1 MHRIPPSS
9 SRCFFVMF
17 SFFFFFFSLMM
28 GEYYFP
34 FCFHW
39 RRSRALIFKALRV
52 WTGKLY
58 FFYLEREST
67 GDEKSSK
74 KPKNLLRRLSILT
87 SDYLLVPTSTCGP
100 PSCLVWCSKKAN
112 YFTLLLKKSLVLYTT
127 RSKGKCKLAF
137 LSFFK
142 HLASSY
148 SRIW

>member
-1 MHRIPPSS
+1 
-9 SRCFFVMF
+9 
-17 SFFFFFFSLMM
+17 M

-87 SDYLLVPTSTCGP
+87 TYLPSSSSSTYFNMWAPPALFGVFKIVDERLIVISVNRPINQWSADHRFHQWWKTLINIGIGLADYWDISVLI
-100 PSCLVWCSKKAN
+100 
-112 YFTLLLKKSLVLYTT
+112 FFITLINL
-127 RSKGKCKLAF
+127 
-137 LSFFK
+137 
-142 HLASSY
+142 
-148 SRIW
+148 IN